1 VIDGFSATSQE
12 FQGIFELQ
20 TVTLP
25 YKGALCLVRRRDE
38 GDTVGVVQMLRG
50 SMVRHRGIRRS
61 GLALLAVGVV
71 PLGLSACGSSSAN
84 GASTSTTKPSG
95 TASETAYVAC
105 LKKNGVTL
113 PNFGHGAGG
122 TPAGGGTRP
131 SFTPGSG
138 TFTPGANGG
147 GFANNPKFA
156 KAAAAC
162 KNLRPKG
169 GFGGF
174 GGSGG
179 FNSTAFA
186 AYRNCLKLHGVT
198 LPTGGGRPS
207 PGSTPSTTTPSAS
220 YQAAIAA
227 CAALRPTPSTTTTT
241 G

>member
-1 VIDGFSATSQE
+1 
-12 FQGIFELQ
+12 
-20 TVTLP
+20 
-25 YKGALCLVRRRDE
+25 
-38 GDTVGVVQMLRG
+38 VGVVQILRG
-50 SMVRHRGIRRS
+50 STARRRGIRRS
-61 GLALLAVGVV
+61 GLALVAVGLV

-84 GASTSTTKPSG
+84 GSSTSTTKPSG
-95 TASETAYVAC
+95 AASETAYVAC

-113 PNFGHGAGG
+113 PNFGNRTGG
-122 TPAGGGTRP
+122 TPTGGTRP

-138 TFTPGANGG
+138 TFTPGGQGG
-147 GFANNPKFA
+147 GFANNPKFT

-162 KNLRPKG
+162 KKLRPKG

-174 GGSGG
+174 GGGSGG

>member
-1 VIDGFSATSQE
+1 
-12 FQGIFELQ
+12 
-20 TVTLP
+20 VTLP
-25 YKGALCLVRRRDE
+25 YKGAPRLVRPCNE
-38 GDTVGVVQMLRG
+38 GDTVGMVEMLRG
-50 SMVRHRGIRRS
+50 STARQRHIRRS
-61 GLALLAVGVV
+61 GLALLAVGLV
-71 PLGLSACGSSSAN
+71 PLGLSACGSSAAN
-84 GASTSTTKPSG
+84 GSSTSTTKPSG
-95 TASETAYVAC
+95 KASEAAYTAC

-113 PNFGHGAGG
+113 PNFTHGSFP
-122 TPAGGGTRP
+122 TGGTRP
-131 SFTPGSG
+131 TFTPGSG
-138 TFTPGANGG
+138 TRPAGFGAG

-174 GGSGG
+174 GGNGG

-207 PGSTPSTTTPSAS
+207 PGATPTTPSTTTPSAS